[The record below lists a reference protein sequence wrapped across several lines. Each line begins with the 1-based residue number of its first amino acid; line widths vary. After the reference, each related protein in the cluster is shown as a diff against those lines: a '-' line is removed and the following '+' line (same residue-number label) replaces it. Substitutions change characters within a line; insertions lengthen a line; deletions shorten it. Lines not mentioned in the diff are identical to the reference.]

1 MNTWM
6 QWVILFWSLT
16 MITFVAI
23 GGFFMFRKFLRVLPK
38 KNGLS
43 EEMRREAMIEQSLS
57 LWNEEGKALL
67 NELVRPVPSLFR
79 EAAKKAIAAKIAE
92 IALARHVTSIDEKM
106 ILEGYILATPRQ
118 DHRFLWKHVERLGLD
133 VSEFEDLIKRDAPVR
148 KMRQA

>member
-57 LWNEEGKALL
+57 LWNAEGKALL

-92 IALARHVTSIDEKM
+92 IALARHVTSIDEKI

>member
-1 MNTWM
+1 M
-6 QWVILFWSLT
+6 QWVILIWSVT
-16 MITFVAI
+16 MITFIAI
-23 GGFFMFRKFLRVLPK
+23 GGYFMFRKFLRVLPK

-43 EEMRREAMIEQSLS
+43 EEMRREALIEESLP

-67 NELVRPVPSLFR
+67 SELVRPVPSLFR
-79 EAAKKAIAAKIAE
+79 DAAKKAIAAKIAE
-92 IALARHVTSIDEKM
+92 IALARQAAAIDEKL

-133 VSEFEDLIKRDAPVR
+133 VAEFEHLIKRDAPVR

>member
-6 QWVILFWSLT
+6 QWVILFWSVT
-16 MITFVAI
+16 MITFIAI

-43 EEMRREAMIEQSLS
+43 EEMRREAMIEQSLP

-79 EAAKKAIAAKIAE
+79 DAAKKAIAAKIAE
-92 IALARHVTSIDEKM
+92 IALARHVASIDEKI